1 MAAAAAAVGTAE
13 AAAAAVAAAMVA
25 AAAAAAGERVVHAA
39 AAGGVSTCMRW
50 TSAAN
55 SPCAPTAACA
65 GAAAASQPRIDQ
77 KAEEQGEAEGLRRFA
92 YLHKVRRDAV
102 LELERAQVG
111 VDLLGVM
118 VAQLRIALCEGV

>member
-1 MAAAAAAVGTAE
+1 MNAWRRAPQRARARRAAAARAGATTAAASSNSRRSTAAVERGRWGE
-13 AAAAAVAAAMVA
+13 AAAAANAV
-25 AAAAAAGERVVHAA
+25 R
-39 AAGGVSTCMRW
+39 S
-50 TSAAN
+50 
-55 SPCAPTAACA
+55 
-65 GAAAASQPRIDQ
+65 
-77 KAEEQGEAEGLRRFA
+77 FA